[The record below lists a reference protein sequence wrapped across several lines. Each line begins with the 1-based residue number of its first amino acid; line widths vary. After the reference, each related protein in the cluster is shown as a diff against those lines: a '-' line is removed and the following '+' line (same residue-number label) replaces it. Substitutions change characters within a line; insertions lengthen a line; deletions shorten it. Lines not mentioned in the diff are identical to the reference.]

1 MKRRPRLLTS
11 AAAAALAAGL
21 LVPSVTNAAP
31 ACADDSQQ
39 PGGLHPGGDWRMF
52 GHDYANTRSQPAET
66 TIGRLQAPLLA
77 PAWTFSSTAAD
88 GGGDFTGTPTVADGC
103 VYVGSNEGW
112 VFAINADTGDL
123 VWKAPVPAG
132 GGINSSVTVPGD
144 GRVYAA
150 VSHATR
156 AACTGEQCEGP
167 YVIALDQ
174 ADGHL
179 VWQSSWDRGA
189 GVVPQVIQVIDTQPG
204 ADVYGSPMIFDG
216 LVFEGVSGGS
226 AELGDESDRYAFQGS
241 FVILDAATGAVL
253 KKTWV
258 IHPPN
263 QPNDDFA
270 GAGVWST
277 PSIDPATKT
286 AYVGTANP
294 FKPQAQHENAD
305 AVIKVDLNKA
315 SPTFGSILGRY
326 AGTIEEYVPAFSK
339 MPCVDTPGNPP
350 PYYPQGLGSCA
361 DADLDFGAAPNLFT
375 DVAGKLMV
383 GAGQKS
389 GVYHAFDAA
398 TLKQAWSSI
407 VGPPTSVGGIV
418 GSTAYDGS
426 AFYGPITVGGY
437 LWSIAKDNGLLRW
450 LGPVADGA
458 HWGEPVAVAN
468 GVVYTVT
475 LTGFLD
481 AFDAQTGVP
490 LLMRPIAAGSGTGG
504 DPVASWGGVSVA
516 RNTVYAA
523 VGITGLPNGFV
534 VAFRPGGGEGG
545 GPGPGPE
552 PPPLPDGVRPTVYA
566 GPGGYL
572 TTYLTPIMLVRAGNE
587 VLDFTNF
594 DLQRHDVDHIP
605 TSGPQLFES
614 DLAANNE
621 TVQVRFHGHLERGK
635 NYDFYCTLHPG
646 MFGKIVA
653 Y

>member
-1 MKRRPRLLTS
+1 MTRRAKLLTFTAAATLVAGLLVPGTTS
-11 AAAAALAAGL
+11 AAAA
-21 LVPSVTNAAP
+21 
-31 ACADDSQQ
+31 CASD
-39 PGGLHPGGDWRMF
+39 PVGGHPGGEWRMF
-52 GHDYANTRSQPAET
+52 GHDYANTRSQPAEK
-66 TIGRLQAPLLA
+66 TIGRLEAPTLA
-77 PAWTFSSTAAD
+77 PAWTFSASGA
-88 GGGDFTGTPTVADGC
+88 GGSGDFTGTPTVADGC
-103 VYVGSNEGW
+103 VYVGSNDGW
-112 VFAINADTGDL
+112 VFAMNADTGEL
-123 VWKAPVPAG
+123 VWKAEVPDG

-150 VSHATR
+150 VTHATR

-179 VWQSSWDRGA
+179 LWQSSWDRGPD
-189 GVVPQVIQVIDTQPG
+189 VVPQVIPVIDTQPG

-226 AELGDESDRYAFQGS
+226 AELGDEADRYAFQGS
-241 FVILDAATGAVL
+241 FVLLDAVTGHVL

-277 PSIDPATKT
+277 PAIDPATKT

-294 FKPQAQHENAD
+294 FKPQDQHENAD
-305 AVIKVDLNKA
+305 AVIKIDLDKTSA
-315 SPTFGSILGRY
+315 TFGKILGRY
-326 AGTIEEYVPAFSK
+326 NGNIDEYVPGFESL
-339 MPCVDTPGNPP
+339 PCRDTPGNPP
-350 PYYPQGLGSCA
+350 PYYPQGLGSCG

-375 DVAGKLMV
+375 DQAGKLMV

-389 GVYHAFDAA
+389 GVFHAFDAA
-398 TLKQAWSSI
+398 TMAGAWTSI

-437 LWSIAKDNGLLRW
+437 LWSIAKDDGLLRW

-490 LLMRPIAAGSGTGG
+490 LLMRPIAAGAATGS

-523 VGITGLPNGFV
+523 VGLSALPNGFI
-534 VAFRPGGGEGG
+534 VAFRPGAGGS
-545 GPGPGPE
+545 GPAPGPE
-552 PPPLPDGVRPTVYA
+552 PPPLPELGAGVPVIA
-566 GPGGYL
+566 GPGAYS
-572 TTYLTPIMLVRAGNE
+572 TTYLTPIALVRAGAE
-587 VLDFTNF
+587 ELDFTNY

-614 DLAANNE
+614 DLAANGE
-621 TVQVRFHGHLERGK
+621 TVHVRFHAHLERGK

-646 MFGKIVA
+646 MFGKIIA